1 MSAHIWK
8 VVLIGVFVSV
18 AARAQIGG
26 ATILGT
32 VTDPADSIVVGANI
46 TITHLATGIVYSS
59 VTNNAGLYAVPGLRV
74 GAYQVAAE
82 MPGFKKSVR
91 TGIALEVDDRAQVNF
106 RLEVGGVVE
115 SVEVTGTAP
124 LVDTSSATLGKVVD
138 NARMTGLPL
147 NGRSALSLVG
157 LTPTVRTQA
166 IAAAGFGDRGVIV
179 SGFSVNGGPTGA
191 NNMTLD
197 GTNNVNI
204 YQGSV
209 NSNVAVDAV
218 QEFKVQSGTMSAEYG
233 YTAGGVVNMVTKSG
247 TNEFHGTLYEFLRN
261 DKMDARNTFAAS
273 KAPYRYNQYGGSVG
287 GPVVKNRTF
296 FFFNFE
302 EWRFRQSYTAIG
314 TTPTEAERG
323 GDFSNLRDARGNR
336 ISIFDPQT
344 TVANPSGSGFVRQA
358 FVNNMIPAS
367 RFDNVAVKILQFYP
381 KPNRQPTNVFT
392 HSNNFLANL
401 GAEKRARQAT
411 TKLDHRFSPYN
422 SFSFRYVVSS
432 HKDDNGATAGD
443 RAGAAPGIFTD
454 PLFRVRN
461 DNYSNRNFNITDT
474 HFFSSHLIH
483 DFRASFA
490 RLTFPFTP
498 ASVGGDWPRKLGLP
512 ASVPSITFPG
522 INPLPG
528 TPGFPAGF
536 GLIYGYLTSDAYQ
549 LMDSVTWIR
558 GKHTLKAGVEFRR
571 GLYNDTRCSNCS
583 GEYVFNGRLTGNPQ
597 SLAGTGSSLASLLL
611 GSVASAAV
619 DSNVGTSQ
627 IGFNQAYYAQDDWKV
642 TRRLTV
648 NLGLRYDYQQVP
660 VERHNGFS
668 NFNPAAR
675 NPETG
680 LLGRLE
686 FAGKDFGRT
695 VIRPDHNDFSPR
707 AGFALDLF
715 GTGKSVLRGGY
726 GVYYPMTFIFA
737 AGFGA
742 RGFRG
747 NSTAYGPPGGNSDL
761 PAFRLQDGLP
771 FPYVFPLGA
780 AIGPSAFLSQALTYD
795 EPNGRTPYSQ
805 QFTFTL
811 QHELPGG
818 YLLETSYSGNK
829 GTKLRAGGYDLNQ
842 LDPQF
847 LSLGSNL
854 LNQVPNPYQGR
865 VPGAF
870 GGATITRQQSLRPYP
885 YYANITVQSPH
896 MGSSTYHSFL
906 INLEKRMKNGFVM
919 LASYTRS
926 KLISNGVTGL
936 AFSGTLQRNS
946 QDYQNGKFDRARE
959 RALDGG
965 DSPSRFVLSS
975 IYELPF
981 GPQRRWRASNGFLNV
996 LIGGWQV
1003 DGVLVFESGLP
1014 LIVRGANNFLSTRP
1028 NSTGISAKLDRRTP
1042 SQWFDTSQF
1051 VNPPNFTF
1059 GNVGRTLPDVRT
1071 PGIKNLDFSVIK
1083 TVHIGERFNLQVRG
1097 ESFNLP
1103 NHPNLLPPDT
1113 TFVAGSNGRNSSA
1126 TFGTVTA
1133 ARDPRIVQVGMK
1145 LIF

>member
-1 MSAHIWK
+1 
-8 VVLIGVFVSV
+8 
-18 AARAQIGG
+18 
-26 ATILGT
+26 
-32 VTDPADSIVVGANI
+32 
-46 TITHLATGIVYSS
+46 
-59 VTNNAGLYAVPGLRV
+59 
-74 GAYQVAAE
+74 
-82 MPGFKKSVR
+82 
-91 TGIALEVDDRAQVNF
+91 
-106 RLEVGGVVE
+106 
-115 SVEVTGTAP
+115 
-124 LVDTSSATLGKVVD
+124 
-138 NARMTGLPL
+138 
-147 NGRSALSLVG
+147 
-157 LTPTVRTQA
+157 
-166 IAAAGFGDRGVIV
+166 
-179 SGFSVNGGPTGA
+179 
-191 NNMTLD
+191 MTLD
-197 GTNNVNI
+197 GTNNVNM

-218 QEFKVQSGTMSAEYG
+218 QEFKVQSGTMSAEHG

-261 DKMDARNTFAAS
+261 DKLDARNTFAAV
-273 KAPYRYNQYGGSVG
+273 KAPYRYNQYGCAIG
-287 GPVVKNRTF
+287 GPVIRNRTF

-314 TTPTEAERG
+314 TTPTDAERG
-323 GDFSNLRDARGNR
+323 GDFSNLRDARGNL
-336 ISIFDPQT
+336 IPIFDPQT
-344 TVANPSGSGFVRQA
+344 TVANPSGSGFVRTA
-358 FVNNMIPAS
+358 FANNTIPAS
-367 RFDNVAVKILQFYP
+367 RFDKVAVNILPFYP
-381 KPNRQPTNVFT
+381 KPNRQPTNAFT
-392 HSNNFLANL
+392 HSNNFLTNL
-401 GAEKRARQAT
+401 GAEKQAKQAT
-411 TKLDHRFSPYN
+411 AKIDHRFSSFN

-443 RAGAAPGIFTD
+443 RAGATPGIFPD
-454 PLFRVRN
+454 PLNRVRN
-461 DNYSNRNFNITDT
+461 DNFSNRNFSLTDT

-483 DFRASFA
+483 DFRASVA

-536 GLIYGYLTSDAYQ
+536 GLIYGSLTSDAYQ
-549 LMDSVTWIR
+549 LMDSVTWIK

-571 GLYNDTRCSNCS
+571 GLYNDTRCSACS
-583 GEYVFNGRLTGNPQ
+583 GEYVFNERLTGNPQ
-597 SLAGTGSSLASLLL
+597 GLAGTGSSLASLLL
-611 GSVASAAV
+611 GSVASATI

-627 IGFNQAYYAQDDWKV
+627 LGYSQAYYVQDDWKIS
-642 TRRLTV
+642 RRLTL

-660 VERHNGFS
+660 LERHDGFS
-668 NFNPAAR
+668 NFNPAAI
-675 NPETG
+675 NPETK

-686 FAGKDFGRT
+686 FAGKDFGRS
-695 VIRPDHNDFSPR
+695 VINPDYNDFSPR
-707 AGFALDLF
+707 VGFALDVF
-715 GTGKSVLRGGY
+715 GTGKTVVRGGY
-726 GVYYPMTFIFA
+726 GVYYPLTFAFA

-747 NSTAYGPPGGNSDL
+747 NSTAYGPQGGNSDL

-771 FPYVFPLGA
+771 FPYVQPLGA
-780 AIGPSAFLSQALTYD
+780 AIGPSAFLSQAVTYD

-811 QHELPGG
+811 QHQLPGG

-829 GTKLRAGGYDLNQ
+829 GTKLRAGTYDLNQ
-842 LDPQF
+842 LDPQY

-906 INLEKRMKNGFVM
+906 LNVEKRMSNGLVM
-919 LASYTRS
+919 LASYTYS

-936 AFSGTLQRNS
+936 SFSGTLQRNS
-946 QDYQNGKFDRARE
+946 QDYQNGKFDLARE

-965 DSPSRFVLSS
+965 DSPQRFVLSS

-981 GPQRRWRASNGFLNV
+981 GSKKRWHTSNGFVNV

-1014 LIVRGANNFLSTRP
+1014 LIIRGANNFLSTRP
-1028 NSTGISAKLDRRTP
+1028 NSTGVSPKLDNPTAA
-1042 SQWFDTSQF
+1042 QWFDTSQF
-1051 VNPPNFTF
+1051 VNPPNFAF
-1059 GNVGRTLPDVRT
+1059 GNVGRTLPDARS
-1071 PGIKNLDFSVIK
+1071 PGVLNLDFSVIK
-1083 TVHIGERFNLQVRG
+1083 NIQIREGFKLQLRG
-1097 ESFNLP
+1097 EAFNVA
-1103 NHPNLLPPDT
+1103 NHANLLPPDT
-1113 TFVAGSNGRNSSA
+1113 
-1126 TFGTVTA
+1126 
-1133 ARDPRIVQVGMK
+1133 
-1145 LIF
+1145 

>member
-1 MSAHIWK
+1 MAANTYRLL
-8 VVLIGVFVSV
+8 LISIFASV
-18 AARAQIGG
+18 ALRAQSGG
-26 ATILGT
+26 ATVLGA
-32 VTDPADSIVVGANI
+32 VTDPTDSIVVGAKI
-46 TITHLATGIVYSS
+46 TITHLDTNTVYSAL
-59 VTNNAGLYAVPGLRV
+59 TNSAGLYTVPGLRV
-74 GAYQVAAE
+74 GAYQVTAE
-82 MPGFKKSVR
+82 MPGFKRSVR
-91 TGIALEVDDRAQVNF
+91 SGIALKVDDRAQVNF

-115 SVEVTGTAP
+115 SVEVSGTAP

-138 NARMTGLPL
+138 NARMTELPL
-147 NGRSALSLVG
+147 NGRSALSLVS
-157 LTPTVRTQA
+157 LTPTVRSQA
-166 IAAAGFGDRGVIV
+166 ISAAGFGDRGVIV

-191 NNMTLD
+191 NNLTLD

-261 DKMDARNTFAAS
+261 DKLDARNTFAAT
-273 KAPYRYNQYGGSVG
+273 KAPFRYNQYGGSIG
-287 GPVVKNRTF
+287 GPVIKNRTF

-314 TTPTEAERG
+314 TTPTDAERG
-323 GDFSNLRDARGNR
+323 GDFSNLRDARGNL
-336 ISIFDPQT
+336 ILLFDPQT
-344 TVANPSGSGFVRQA
+344 TTANPSGSGFVRTA

-367 RFDNVAVKILQFYP
+367 RFDKVAVNILQFYP
-381 KPNRQPTNVFT
+381 KPNRQPTNAFT
-392 HSNNFLANL
+392 HSNNFQANL
-401 GAEKRARQAT
+401 GSQKEARQAT
-411 TKLDHRFSPYN
+411 AKLDHRFSPFN
-422 SFSFRYVVSS
+422 ALSFRYVVSS
-432 HKDDNGATAGD
+432 HKDNNGATAGD
-443 RAGAAPGIFTD
+443 RAGATPGIFPD
-454 PLFRVRN
+454 LLHRVRN
-461 DNYSNRNFNITDT
+461 DNYSNRNFNLSDT

-483 DFRASFA
+483 DLRMSVA

-512 ASVPSITFPG
+512 ESVPSITFPG

-536 GLIYGYLTSDAYQ
+536 GLIYGQLTSDAYQ
-549 LMDSVTWIR
+549 LMDSITWIK

-571 GLYNDTRCSNCS
+571 GLYHDTRCSNCS
-583 GEYVFNGRLTGNPQ
+583 GEYVFNERLTGNPQ
-597 SLAGTGSSLASLLL
+597 GLAGTGSSLASLLL
-611 GSVASAAV
+611 GSVASATV

-627 IGFNQAYYAQDDWKV
+627 IGLSQAYYAQDDWKIS
-642 TRRLTV
+642 RRLTL

-660 VERHNGFS
+660 GERHNGFS
-668 NFNPAAR
+668 NFNPAAT

-680 LLGRLE
+680 LPGRLE
-686 FAGKDFGRT
+686 FAAKDFGRT
-695 VIRPDHNDFSPR
+695 VINPDYNDFSPR
-707 AGFALDLF
+707 VGFALDLF
-715 GTGKSVLRGGY
+715 GTGRTVLRGGY
-726 GVYYPMTFIFA
+726 GAYYPMTFIFA

-761 PAFRLQDGLP
+761 PAFRLQDGFP
-771 FPYVFPLGA
+771 FPFVRPLGA

-805 QFTFTL
+805 QFTFSL
-811 QHELPGG
+811 QHQLPGG

-847 LSLGSNL
+847 LSLGSAL
-854 LNQVPNPYQGR
+854 LNQTPNPYQGR
-865 VPGAF
+865 VPGVF
-870 GGATITRQQSLRPYP
+870 GGATITRQQLLRPFP

-906 INLEKRMKNGFVM
+906 VNVEKRMSNGLV
-919 LASYTRS
+919 LLGSYTFS

-946 QDYQNGKFDRARE
+946 QDYQNGKFNRATE

-981 GPQRRWRASNGFLNV
+981 GSKKKWRSSSGFVNV
-996 LIGGWQV
+996 LIDGWQV
-1003 DGVLVFESGLP
+1003 DGVLVLESGLP
-1014 LIVRGANNFLSTRP
+1014 LIVRGANNFLATRP
-1028 NSTGISAKLDRRTP
+1028 NSTGTSAKLDHPTAA
-1042 SQWFDTSQF
+1042 QWFDTSQF

-1059 GNVGRTLPDVRT
+1059 GNVGRTLPDART
-1071 PGIKNLDFSVIK
+1071 PGIVNLDFSVIK
-1083 TVHIGERFNLQVRG
+1083 NVQIRERFKLQLRG
-1097 ESFNLP
+1097 ESFNVA
-1103 NHPNLLPPDT
+1103 NHANLLPPNT
-1113 TFVAGSNGRNSSA
+1113 SFVAGANGRNSSA

-1133 ARDPRIVQVGMK
+1133 ARDARIVQVGMK